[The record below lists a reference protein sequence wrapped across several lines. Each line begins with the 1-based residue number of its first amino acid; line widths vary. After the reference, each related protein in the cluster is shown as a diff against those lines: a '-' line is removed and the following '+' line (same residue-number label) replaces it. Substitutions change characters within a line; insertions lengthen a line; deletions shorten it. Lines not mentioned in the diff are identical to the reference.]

1 MPCHYL
7 QVGTTSFNTQESVGF
22 QGIMLIVIHTIW
34 KNKSCAFYTMQHKH
48 ATLNILICHLIS
60 FAFFLVFTDK
70 NHWKVM
76 NWDARLKTC
85 IGVSHG
91 LYYIHASSLSKTIHR
106 DIKASN
112 NLLDKEFSPKIV
124 DFALAWPCRKEKS
137 QITTKHRARTM
148 WVNSTLESGDN
159 LSYIN
164 VETFKIYVFWFK
176 DVSCHHRILYCPKWN

>member
-1 MPCHYL
+1 MPCHHL
-7 QVGTTSFNTQESVGF
+7 QVGTTSFNTQESGGF

-34 KNKSCAFYTMQHKH
+34 KNNLALFIQCNTNMQHW
-48 ATLNILICHLIS
+48 TFWYVILIS
-60 FAFFLVFTDK
+60 FAFFLVSTNK
-70 NHWKVM
+70 NLWKVM

-112 NLLDKEFSPKIV
+112 NLLDKVFNPKIAY
-124 DFALAWPCRKEKS
+124 FALAWPCRKEKS
-137 QITTKHRARTM
+137 QIATKHRARTM

-176 DVSCHHRILYCPKWN
+176 DVSCHHRILYRPKWN